1 VYADE
6 HVRCPLNRAANVPGE
21 CVLQVDKE
29 GVGVCIGQV
38 SELPCAIFNV
48 LNGWLS
54 FPVQYL
60 AF

>member
-1 VYADE
+1 
-6 HVRCPLNRAANVPGE
+6 VPGE

-60 AF
+60 TF